1 VTGLPRST
9 LAALVV
15 LALLL
20 GAGLGLAAL
29 RRGAPEAGPAVPLR
43 EARTPP
49 VDPTDPGPAVVELS
63 ADARTHPV
71 AELVSEQLR
80 VHFEAINDRDYARW
94 ATTVAPERS
103 AALPE
108 EQWQAE
114 YASTRDGTIRIDRID
129 DLPGRRVLVRVRFV
143 SVQDL
148 EQAPE
153 EARAERVCWRS
164 SLPMSGVP
172 PRIELTGTNSTP
184 QPC

>member
-1 VTGLPRST
+1 MTGLPRST

-29 RRGAPEAGPAVPLR
+29 QRDAPEEGPAVPLR

-49 VDPTDPGPAVVELS
+49 VDPADPGPADVELS

-80 VHFEAINDRDYARW
+80 EHFEAINAGDYARW

-108 EQWQAE
+108 DEWLAR

-148 EQAPE
+148 EQAPP